1 MLWGYKNCQNIGVSK
16 ELSQV
21 RTKNFLAQALS
32 LVLYTSNNYSNF
44 LENSLL
50 DSKMLLLS
58 RNYQEVKTNVFQS
71 QIFELNQI
79 CKECLHKSTK
89 IGILT

>member
-1 MLWGYKNCQNIGVSK
+1 MLWSYKNCQNSGVSK

-44 LENSLL
+44 LENNLL
-50 DSKMLLLS
+50 GSKMLLLS

-79 CKECLHKSTK
+79 CK
-89 IGILT
+89 IVLTQIH